1 MNRKAYKNELV
12 VGLAILLMLVGF
24 IYKQQQVAGQTDA
37 SAQAG
42 NALHDIKEVI
52 ALQQVWGDKKINK
65 KVDKLKTLVSPSKVK
80 WQKKSKKVTATFS
93 TLSAKELNKVVTKI
107 LNIAVVIQ
115 KLEIKKVGP
124 SYTMEFKCK
133 W

>member
-1 MNRKAYKNELV
+1 MNWKAYKNELI
-12 VGLAILLMLVGF
+12 VGIAILLMLVGF
-24 IYKQQQVAGQTDA
+24 LYKQQQIGGQTDA
-37 SAQAG
+37 SAQAE

-52 ALQQVWGDKKINK
+52 ALQQVWGDKKISK

-93 TLSAKELNKVVTKI
+93 TLSAKELNKVVTKM

-115 KLEIKKVGP
+115 KLEIKKVGL